1 MREIVHHQ
9 SPTSVPLLP
18 PTRDFEGVGSG
29 VTAFQTTVS
38 DDNTE
43 GKALERFVTTNKITR
58 ASRLFRSRRAASLG
72 RGLRKSRKVRFVFVI
87 VSVQRDHARVVADQ
101 KPDAYHFRLP
111 IRPTGRLSLN
121 FLLVLVPFALV
132 TCSDTRVIQSSLLVK
147 DSLL

>member
-1 MREIVHHQ
+1 MRDIDHHQ
-9 SPTSVPLLP
+9 NPTSAPLLP

-43 GKALERFVTTNKITR
+43 GNALERFVMTSKIAR

-87 VSVQRDHARVVADQ
+87 VSVQLDRTRVAADQ
-101 KPDAYHFRLP
+101 NLDAY
-111 IRPTGRLSLN
+111 LSGQSVPQDG
-121 FLLVLVPFALV
+121 LL
-132 TCSDTRVIQSSLLVK
+132 
-147 DSLL
+147 